1 MQFILLPFMVGI
13 FSWFLVWFLVKMLF
27 FPKFPFTIGSFQWE
41 APFVK
46 LIKQLPVEEILLSPS
61 AQSFK
66 SLTPF
71 LDQQLDHFFQH
82 TIKEKLP
89 MISMFI
95 GEKTVGELKWVFMQ
109 ELEQLFPTLL
119 EKLTA
124 QNVEDLHK
132 KMSHSLLKTLEL
144 KLLFATRSIR
154 WVALG
159 WGIIWGLLIAFILP
173 YF

>member
-1 MQFILLPFMVGI
+1 MQFILLPLMVGF

-27 FPKFPFTIGSFQWE
+27 FPKFSYTIGNFRWE
-41 APFVK
+41 APLVQ
-46 LIKQLPVEEILLSPS
+46 LIKKFPVKEMLLSSSPPNF
-61 AQSFK
+61 Q

-71 LDQQLDHFFQH
+71 VDQQLEHFFQH

-109 ELEQLFPTLL
+109 ELELLFPTLL
-119 EKLTA
+119 EKITT

-132 KMSHSLLKTLEL
+132 KMSYSFLKTLEL
-144 KLLFATRSIR
+144 NLLLATRSIR
-154 WVALG
+154 WFALIL
-159 WGIIWGLLIAFILP
+159 GIIWGLFLAFLLSHL
-173 YF
+173 

>member
-1 MQFILLPFMVGI
+1 
-13 FSWFLVWFLVKMLF
+13 MLF

-46 LIKQLPVEEILLSPS
+46 LIKQLPVEEILLSQS

-71 LDQQLDHFFQH
+71 VYQQLDHFFQH

-95 GEKTVGELKWVFMQ
+95 GEKTVGELKLVFMQ

-124 QNVEDLHK
+124 QNVEELHQ
-132 KMSHSLLKTLEL
+132 KMSHSLLKTLEIKML
-144 KLLFATRSIR
+144 IATRSIR
-154 WVALG
+154 WIALG
-159 WGIIWGLLIAFILP
+159 WGIIWGLLTAFILTHL
-173 YF
+173 

>member
-1 MQFILLPFMVGI
+1 MVGI

-27 FPKFPFTIGSFQWE
+27 FPKFPFTIGSFQRE
-41 APFVK
+41 APLVQ

-61 AQSFK
+61 AQSLK

-71 LDQQLDHFFQH
+71 VDQQLDHFFQH

-95 GEKTVGELKWVFMQ
+95 GEKTVGELKLVFMQ

-124 QNVEDLHK
+124 QNVEELHQ
-132 KMSHSLLKTLEL
+132 KMSHSLLKTLEIKML
-144 KLLFATRSIR
+144 IATRSIR
-154 WVALG
+154 WIALG
-159 WGIIWGLLIAFILP
+159 WGIIWGLLTAFILTHL
-173 YF
+173 

>member
-41 APFVK
+41 APLVQ

-61 AQSFK
+61 AQSLK

-71 LDQQLDHFFQH
+71 VDQQLDHFFQH

-95 GEKTVGELKWVFMQ
+95 GEKLTRTHNGENSHRFSSTVYTRS
-109 ELEQLFPTLL
+109 PTLT
-119 EKLTA
+119 E
-124 QNVEDLHK
+124 
-132 KMSHSLLKTLEL
+132 
-144 KLLFATRSIR
+144 
-154 WVALG
+154 
-159 WGIIWGLLIAFILP
+159 
-173 YF
+173 

>member
-1 MQFILLPFMVGI
+1 MVGI

-41 APFVK
+41 APIVQ
-46 LIKQLPVEEILLSPS
+46 LIKQLPVEEILLSQS

-71 LDQQLDHFFQH
+71 VDQQLDHFFQH

-124 QNVEDLHK
+124 QNVEDLHQ
-132 KMSHSLLKTLEL
+132 KMSYSFLKTLEL

-154 WVALG
+154 WFALVL
-159 WGIIWGLLIAFILP
+159 GIIWGLFIAFILP
-173 YF
+173 HF

>member
-1 MQFILLPFMVGI
+1 
-13 FSWFLVWFLVKMLF
+13 MLF

-41 APFVK
+41 APLVQ

-61 AQSFK
+61 AQSLK

-71 LDQQLDHFFQH
+71 VDQQLDHFFQH

-95 GEKTVGELKWVFMQ
+95 GEKTVGELKLVFMQ

-124 QNVEDLHK
+124 QNVEELHQ
-132 KMSHSLLKTLEL
+132 KMSHSLLKTLEIKML
-144 KLLFATRSIR
+144 IATRSIR
-154 WVALG
+154 WIALG
-159 WGIIWGLLIAFILP
+159 WGIIWGLLTAFILTHL
-173 YF
+173 

>member
-1 MQFILLPFMVGI
+1 MPILVISIFTACFTWCIAWAYIKILFVPKTPKRLFGIQWENALTQMIKNLPIDRLIEENKTSAFRTLLPFI
-13 FSWFLVWFLVKMLF
+13 DQELDSFFKERLVQKM
-27 FPKFPFTIGSFQWE
+27 PI
-41 APFVK
+41 
-46 LIKQLPVEEILLSPS
+46 
-61 AQSFK
+61 
-66 SLTPF
+66 
-71 LDQQLDHFFQH
+71 
-82 TIKEKLP
+82 
-89 MISMFI
+89 ISMFI

-173 YF
+173 HF

>member
-1 MQFILLPFMVGI
+1 MVGI

-41 APFVK
+41 APLVQ
-46 LIKQLPVEEILLSPS
+46 LIKQLPVEEIFLSPS
-61 AQSFK
+61 AQSLK

-71 LDQQLDHFFQH
+71 VDQQLDHFFQH

-95 GEKTVGELKWVFMQ
+95 GEKTVGELKLVFMQ

-124 QNVEDLHK
+124 QNVEELHQ
-132 KMSHSLLKTLEL
+132 KMSHSLLKTLEIKML
-144 KLLFATRSIR
+144 IATRSIR
-154 WVALG
+154 WIALG
-159 WGIIWGLLIAFILP
+159 WGIIWGLLTAFILTHL
-173 YF
+173 